1 MDRGRGQDSAKKK
14 EREVTREG
22 GGRGKKKRD
31 NDRSIEREL
40 DNLQNIRTVTC
51 LQELKYSPSRK
62 VNNAAPTYQTR
73 KEYLSL
79 IG

>member
-1 MDRGRGQDSAKKK
+1 MDREREQDSEKKK
-14 EREVTREG
+14 ERGVTRG
-22 GGRGKKKRD
+22 AKKKRY

-40 DNLQNIRTVTC
+40 DNLQNIRTIMC